1 MSLSH
6 DFARDEQL
14 VRYLL
19 GQLPDEESERLD
31 ALCLADDEV
40 AGRLQAVEN
49 DLVDSYVNGTLAGPS
64 LSQFQRIYLTSPRRL
79 EKVRFA
85 ESLLQMTQWT
95 SASAEATP
103 RPAAK
108 PTPKTDPDPVAQA
121 RGRRERPRT
130 RGGSW
135 FERLIWPVN
144 AGWGLAAATA
154 LLVALG
160 VLQYRTTWLR
170 AELQVVQ
177 IEREALHQQARELAQ
192 QLGDQRVASAEAAQE
207 LERVRTMLADAMRA
221 SEASESSSR
230 PPEVLA
236 AMLLQPLMRS
246 ASGPVPTMVVPARAR
261 TAAFDLLL
269 EPADFPHYQVTLR
282 DPATNAIA
290 WRSARLAP
298 ARSGQTHTVTLA
310 VPVRFLKAQHYS
322 FELSGLRDT
331 GDREPLAGYAFRIV
345 LR

>member
-19 GQLPDEESERLD
+19 DLLSEEDTERLD

-49 DLVDSYVNGTLAGPS
+49 DLVDSYANGSLRGTTLS
-64 LSQFQRIYLTSPRRL
+64 HFQRVYLTSPRRL

-85 ESLLQMTQWT
+85 QSLLRLTQEP
-95 SASAEATP
+95 SASAEAKTAAAP
-103 RPAAK
+103 RPAPASS
-108 PTPKTDPDPVAQA
+108 AQA
-121 RGRRERPRT
+121 SSGRGRPRAQ
-130 RGGSW
+130 GGGRW
-135 FERLIWPVN
+135 FERLVWPAY
-144 AGWGLAAATA
+144 AGWGLAAATV

-160 VLQYRTTWLR
+160 VLQYRTTRLR

-177 IEREALHQQARELAQ
+177 IERESLHQQARELAQ
-192 QLGDQRVASAEAAQE
+192 QLGDQRVASAEAARE
-207 LERVRTMLADAMRA
+207 LERVRTTLAESMRA
-221 SEASESSSR
+221 SAAESSSR

-246 ASGPVPTMVVPARAR
+246 SGPIPTLVVPPHAR
-261 TAAFDLLL
+261 TAAFDLQL
-269 EPADFPHYQVTLR
+269 EPAEFRHYQVTLR

-298 ARSGQTHTVTLA
+298 AQSGPAKTVSLA
-310 VPVRFLKAQHYS
+310 VPVRVLKAQHYS

-331 GDREPLAGYAFRIV
+331 GAGEPLAGYAFRIV

>member
-19 GQLPDEESERLD
+19 GLLTEEDTERLD
-31 ALCLADDEV
+31 ALCLADDQM

-49 DLVDSYVNGTLAGPS
+49 DLVDSFVSGTLAGPT

-79 EKVRFA
+79 QKVRFA
-85 ESLLQMTQWT
+85 ESLLQVTQRP
-95 SASAEATP
+95 SALAEAEPAP
-103 RPAAK
+103 RPAQVPGATAK
-108 PTPKTDPDPVAQA
+108 PRA
-121 RGRRERPRT
+121 RGGR
-130 RGGSW
+130 W
-135 FERLIWPVN
+135 FERLVWPVN
-144 AGWGLAAATA
+144 AGWGLAAATT

-160 VLQYRTTWLR
+160 VLQYRTNRLR

-177 IEREALHQQARELAQ
+177 IEREALHQQARALAQ
-192 QLGDQRVASAEAAQE
+192 QLGDQRVASAEAARE
-207 LERVRTMLADAMRA
+207 LERVRAALAEAMP
-221 SEASESSSR
+221 SSSTASSSG
-230 PPEVLA
+230 PPQVLA

-246 ASGPVPTMVVPARAR
+246 TGPVPTLVVPAHARA
-261 TAAFDLLL
+261 AAFDLQL
-269 EPADFPHYQVTLR
+269 EPADFRQYQVTLR

-298 ARSGQTHTVTLA
+298 ARSGPARTVSLT
-310 VPVRFLKAQHYS
+310 VPVRVLKAQHYS

>member
-19 GQLPDEESERLD
+19 DLLSEEDTERLD

-49 DLVDSYVNGTLAGPS
+49 DLVDSYANGSLAGTT
-64 LSQFQRIYLTSPRRL
+64 LSHFQRVYLTSPRRL

-85 ESLLQMTQWT
+85 QSLLRLTQVP
-95 SASAEATP
+95 SVSAEPKVSAAP
-103 RPAAK
+103 KPAPA
-108 PTPKTDPDPVAQA
+108 PV
-121 RGRRERPRT
+121 RPRT
-130 RGGSW
+130 QGGGRW
-135 FERLIWPVN
+135 FERLVWPAY
-144 AGWGLAAATA
+144 AGWGLAAATV

-160 VLQYRTTWLR
+160 VLQYRTTRLR

-177 IEREALHQQARELAQ
+177 IERESLHQQARELAQ
-192 QLGDQRVASAEAAQE
+192 QLGDQRVASAEAARE
-207 LERVRTMLADAMRA
+207 LERVRTTLAESMRA
-221 SEASESSSR
+221 SAAESSSR

-246 ASGPVPTMVVPARAR
+246 SGPIPTLVVPAHAR
-261 TAAFDLLL
+261 TAAFDLQL
-269 EPADFPHYQVTLR
+269 EPAEFRHYQVTLR

-290 WRSARLAP
+290 WRSNRLAP
-298 ARSGQTHTVTLA
+298 AQSGPARTVSLA
-310 VPVRFLKAQHYS
+310 VPVRVLKAQHYS

-331 GDREPLAGYAFRIV
+331 GAGEPLAGYAFRIV